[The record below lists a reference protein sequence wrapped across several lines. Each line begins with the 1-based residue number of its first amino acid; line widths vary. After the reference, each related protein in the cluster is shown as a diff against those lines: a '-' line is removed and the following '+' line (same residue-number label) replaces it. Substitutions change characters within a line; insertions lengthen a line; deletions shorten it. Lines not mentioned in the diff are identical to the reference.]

1 MPLVSHDLRAPL
13 MEQGH
18 RGELLRPDL
27 GGKVP
32 LAQSARA
39 RGRKPTSADPLLQ
52 LLGHFRCTNSGR
64 PARGRSPQCS
74 GSGGSALRRLWA
86 PAATREVVE

>member
-18 RGELLRPDL
+18 RGEPLRPDL

-52 LLGHFRCTNSGR
+52 LLGRF
-64 PARGRSPQCS
+64 
-74 GSGGSALRRLWA
+74 
-86 PAATREVVE
+86 